1 MAVTIAPV
9 SANSRTL
16 ESIPIYLGL
25 FHLQSFFYKGNSS
38 LFCDFLLDAALFAFS
53 VPQFLD
59 CCYLFSVGTLQVTC
73 FPLIR
78 LAKNPWIADIL
89 QENTC
94 NEVLFDNI
102 ASCSRFCKTSHFHR
116 TR

>member
-16 ESIPIYLGL
+16 ESIPIYLGF
-25 FHLQSFFYKGNSS
+25 FHLQSVLYEGNSS
-38 LFCDFLLDAALFAFS
+38 LFCDFLLDAALFALS
-53 VPQFLD
+53 AHQFLD

-73 FPLIR
+73 FSLIG
-78 LAKNPWIADIL
+78 LAKNPWIAGIL

-94 NEVLFDNI
+94 NEVRFDNI
-102 ASCSRFCKTSHFHR
+102 ASCSRFCKISHFHR
-116 TR
+116 TG